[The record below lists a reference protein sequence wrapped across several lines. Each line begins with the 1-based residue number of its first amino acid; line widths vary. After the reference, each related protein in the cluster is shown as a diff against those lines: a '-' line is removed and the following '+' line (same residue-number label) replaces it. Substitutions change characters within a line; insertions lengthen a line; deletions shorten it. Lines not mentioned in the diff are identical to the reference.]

1 MTKAHLVLLAALVAA
16 GCGTPLP
23 AATTPSAAVTP
34 TVLPT
39 PTSAAASAGAEA
51 AKPLATAPTAAPTAA
66 ATLAPTIPDGL
77 SLPDRAAFAE
87 ARLLLVEGDY
97 TGAAERWRHL
107 LTIPADGVEARFSLA
122 LALALAG
129 RGPDALQVLSTG
141 GPDSREAFV
150 RGLALDAANQHSPA
164 MQSLASYAATN
175 PLVAPA
181 VWLEIAEREL
191 NARRPREAAD
201 AAASALDTAQGRP
214 LKQRLLE
221 VRGEA
226 LAQLGDNEAA
236 FDSHR
241 QVLALATSTATLGEQ
256 LFRLAQV
263 SRDLGKPDAALQAL
277 KTALDQFP
285 SASTTADA
293 LRLLDELGA
302 ANQIDPF
309 VLGRARYFAVDYRNA
324 VTAFDQYLQADP
336 NGPDVPAARLYK
348 ALASLTPGN
357 EPNALR
363 ELDALADDPDQE
375 TEIAAQALVEA
386 GQALEGLSEP
396 DQAEARYQ
404 KLIDKLPRL
413 DAAAT
418 AGFRLGL
425 VRYVRGADNEAIAAW
440 DALIARRDDLSADD
454 VSRAFYWRAR
464 ALSRLGRDGDARSS
478 LEQAAALRP
487 SSYYSLRAA
496 LQVTP
501 AAAQPISPQVTP
513 EDEQQLARWM
523 AARNQELGAA
533 ASTVAS
539 DRAWASSARVTGK
552 PTSCSS
558 ATPIALTAC
567 MCWHDASRTWVS
579 RAVRHAWGRQ
589 PLPPRPS
596 RHPRTRRQR
605 CSRPP
610 FRARSQ
616 ICRMPPPRAMGSTR
630 CSWIQRSATPV
641 ASTRGQK
648 ALPLALAGWPRPVRC
663 TSKKRPTRCTSVQL
677 ISFERCRRST
687 STPG

>member
-51 AKPLATAPTAAPTAA
+51 AKPRATAPTAA

-107 LTIPADGVEARFSLA
+107 LTIPAAGVEARFSLA

-141 GPDSREAFV
+141 EPDSREAFV

-164 MQSLASYAATN
+164 MQSLANYAATN

-263 SRDLGKPDAALQAL
+263 SRDLAKPDAALQAL

-302 ANQIDPF
+302 ANQIDAF

-357 EPNALR
+357 EPSALR
-363 ELDALADDPDQE
+363 DLDALSA
-375 TEIAAQALVEA
+375 ALV
-386 GQALEGLSEP
+386 AL
-396 DQAEARYQ
+396 AE
-404 KLIDKLPRL
+404 
-413 DAAAT
+413 
-418 AGFRLGL
+418 
-425 VRYVRGADNEAIAAW
+425 
-440 DALIARRDDLSADD
+440 RD
-454 VSRAFYWRAR
+454 R
-464 ALSRLGRDGDARSS
+464 
-478 LEQAAALRP
+478 ELR
-487 SSYYSLRAA
+487 
-496 LQVTP
+496 V
-501 AAAQPISPQVTP
+501 
-513 EDEQQLARWM
+513 
-523 AARNQELGAA
+523 
-533 ASTVAS
+533 
-539 DRAWASSARVTGK
+539 
-552 PTSCSS
+552 
-558 ATPIALTAC
+558 
-567 MCWHDASRTWVS
+567 
-579 RAVRHAWGRQ
+579 
-589 PLPPRPS
+589 PRP
-596 RHPRTRRQR
+596 P
-605 CSRPP
+605 
-610 FRARSQ
+610 
-616 ICRMPPPRAMGSTR
+616 
-630 CSWIQRSATPV
+630 
-641 ASTRGQK
+641 
-648 ALPLALAGWPRPVRC
+648 
-663 TSKKRPTRCTSVQL
+663 
-677 ISFERCRRST
+677 
-687 STPG
+687 